1 MYAAD
6 LSSRT
11 IAELLPCVENP
22 SEDTSD
28 AALERMVRE
37 RARLAGHIAD
47 LLRTRDALD
56 ALIATNRAH
65 RRSLRAPA
73 AG

>member
-28 AALERMVRE
+28 AALERMVQE

-56 ALIATNRAH
+56 ALDATNRAH